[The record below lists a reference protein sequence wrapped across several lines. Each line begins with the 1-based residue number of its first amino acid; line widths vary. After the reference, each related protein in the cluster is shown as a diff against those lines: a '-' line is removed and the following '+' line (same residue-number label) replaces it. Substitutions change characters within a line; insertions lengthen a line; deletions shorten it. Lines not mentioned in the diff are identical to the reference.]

1 MRAVFSL
8 VDFYAIIQIFLLRLL
23 RMVTP
28 TGLSFVDPATVVGQ
42 LPVKP
47 GDIVADFGC
56 GAGYFSFEFAKRVG
70 SEGTVYS
77 FDILPAALEAV
88 NSRAKTLGL
97 SNLIV
102 KRVNLELENGSTLGR
117 ESVDWVVLKDMLFQ
131 NKHKDAILRE
141 AARVLR
147 SGGHALIMEWSP
159 NQSFVGPDQELRIS
173 PDQMRD
179 LVIQAGLAVEKELNV
194 GGFHYAFLIKE

>member
-1 MRAVFSL
+1 
-8 VDFYAIIQIFLLRLL
+8 
-23 RMVTP
+23 MVTP